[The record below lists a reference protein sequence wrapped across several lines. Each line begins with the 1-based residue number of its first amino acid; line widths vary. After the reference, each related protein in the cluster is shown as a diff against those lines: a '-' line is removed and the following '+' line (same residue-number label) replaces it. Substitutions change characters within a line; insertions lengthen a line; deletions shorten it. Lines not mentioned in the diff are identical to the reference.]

1 MIKIT
6 DKDYLEFIGKQESQ
20 FLLNP
25 SELTDK
31 VIERLNGE
39 GGAKGDLLPWGK
51 TQNLVQ
57 LRPAEVS
64 IWAGINGHG
73 KSQKLGMIVAWMLKT
88 TTCLIASM
96 EMKPEATMERM
107 VRQVSG
113 TRQPSE
119 NYVREFMEWT
129 DNRLW
134 IYDQTDSVEPERI
147 LGMIHYASSLNIK
160 HIVIDSLM
168 KCGVAPD
175 DYSGQKD
182 FVDRLCWAAKNH
194 NIHIH
199 LVHHIR
205 KGDKEGHTP
214 DKFDIKGA
222 GEITDLVDNVFI
234 VHRNKIKEEKYRG
247 LDINKPENQDIL
259 RELEAQPDSTLTV
272 AKQRH
277 GEFEGQFKFW
287 FDKGSMQYTPDQNNK
302 PIPYRGDYETR

>member
-1 MIKIT
+1 MRVIT
-6 DKDYLEFIGKQESQ
+6 DLDYLDFLGKQESQ
-20 FLLNP
+20 FLINP

-31 VIERLNGE
+31 VLDRLNGV
-39 GGAKGDLLPWGK
+39 GDAAGDLLPWSK
-51 TQNLVQ
+51 THNLVQ

-73 KSQKLGMIVAWMLKT
+73 KSQKLGMVVAWLLKT
-88 TTCLIASM
+88 TTCLVASM

-107 VRQVSG
+107 VRQIAG
-113 TRQPSE
+113 TNEPAE
-119 NYVREFMEWT
+119 NYVRKFMDWT
-129 DNRLW
+129 DNKLW

-147 LGMIHYASSLNIK
+147 IGMIHYAASIGIK

-168 KCGVAPD
+168 KCGISPD
-175 DYSGQKD
+175 DYSKQKE
-182 FVDRLCWAAKNH
+182 FVDRLCWAAKNN

-205 KGDKEGHTP
+205 KGDKEGNTP

-234 VHRNKIKEEKYRG
+234 VHRNKIKEQKLQG
-247 LDINKPENQDIL
+247 LDLNKPENQDLI
-259 RELEAQPDSTLTV
+259 RELEAKPDSTLTV

-277 GEFEGQFKFW
+277 GEWEGQFKFW
-287 FDKGSMQYTPDQNNK
+287 FNKPSMQYTPDQSGK
-302 PIPYRGDYETR
+302 VMEYRYDR